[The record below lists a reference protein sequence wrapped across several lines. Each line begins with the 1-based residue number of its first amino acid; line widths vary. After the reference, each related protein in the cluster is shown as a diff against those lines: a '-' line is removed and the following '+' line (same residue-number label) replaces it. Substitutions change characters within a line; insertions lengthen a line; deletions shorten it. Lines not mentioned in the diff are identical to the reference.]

1 MEKIFDR
8 SDIVSYEVAKQRM
21 KFGTPITVKW
31 VDTNK
36 GDDKKPNYRSR
47 LVARDLKKLKKLGNQ
62 LQVEELFSAMPPLEA
77 PCVLVSLLVTED
89 DEELYQEFLQ
99 LLDEDEDG

>member
-1 MEKIFDR
+1 MDP
-8 SDIVSYEVAKQRM
+8 
-21 KFGTPITVKW
+21 PITVKW

-47 LVARDLKKLKKLGNQ
+47 VVAREIKKLKNLGNQ
-62 LQVEELFSAMPPLEA
+62 FRVKELFSAMPPLEA
-77 PCVLVSLLVTED
+77 LKVLVSLLVTED

-99 LLDEDEDG
+99 PSR